1 MTKDEFLYDHDLDS
15 VLDLLSR
22 YVALETGQHQEDNVE
37 TSKVQQVNAK
47 EFFL

>member
-1 MTKDEFLYDHDLDS
+1 MTKEEFLYDHDLDS

-22 YVALETGQHQEDNVE
+22 YVAMETGQYQEDKTK
-37 TSKVQQVNAK
+37 TSKVRKVNAK

>member
-22 YVALETGQHQEDNVE
+22 YVALETGQYQEGNVK
-37 TSKVQQVNAK
+37 TSKVQKVNAK